1 MAKKMNSTFPF
12 SNYDELYIFVSFCCI
27 TQIKESGKSMAEYT
41 DQIVSE
47 KKKQFYTR
55 NSCTR
60 FAKLQTVKFT
70 CMLTIIS
77 GCYVLF
83 RV

>member
-1 MAKKMNSTFPF
+1 
-12 SNYDELYIFVSFCCI
+12 
-27 TQIKESGKSMAEYT
+27 MAEYT

-47 KKKQFYTR
+47 KKKNNFIHEIVVQ
-55 NSCTR
+55 CTR